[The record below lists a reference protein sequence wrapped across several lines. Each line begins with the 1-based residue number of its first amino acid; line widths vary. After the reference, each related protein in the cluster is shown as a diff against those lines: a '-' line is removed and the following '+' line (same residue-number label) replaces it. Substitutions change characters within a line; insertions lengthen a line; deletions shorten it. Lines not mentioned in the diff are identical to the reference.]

1 MVVVG
6 GSVYDENV
14 GKTIVTDTA
23 EIYNIEANTW
33 SYGEDIYKYPIPARN
48 MACVTWNG
56 WGKSK
61 LACIGGLMD
70 KTLVDPNT
78 NRQAMRHSYELI
90 WNIGWKR
97 LRSDTFPNA
106 DALGN
111 ANVGPMGRP
120 VAIVYN
126 EE

>member
-56 WGKSK
+56 CVLLSIKIAENNSE
-61 LACIGGLMD
+61 
-70 KTLVDPNT
+70 V
-78 NRQAMRHSYELI
+78 S
-90 WNIGWKR
+90 
-97 LRSDTFPNA
+97 
-106 DALGN
+106 
-111 ANVGPMGRP
+111 
-120 VAIVYN
+120 
-126 EE
+126 